1 MTPPKAPQQATA
13 RSPFAGCAI
22 FIAAVAMMV
31 FLIGFSIYS
40 LFKQSDEISKFTAAK
55 PIPIAIQS
63 LEDQEPRLNDLA
75 EKLEKFRQDLNSDA
89 DAEVS
94 LALTA
99 DELNLA
105 IAAYPAFEDL
115 RGTLH
120 VAQIDSE
127 SLRILIAFP
136 LNGAPRFAKDGE
148 PGWIASDIRYLN
160 GTLIARPGLFKK
172 EVVIQI
178 DAIEVPGASVP
189 PPFIGQMSP
198 YRIAERYLT
207 DPLLGPAM
215 AKLTRV
221 SLTDG
226 KLTFTRNPKENP
238 ADLITNEEV
247 DSASRRLFTALG
259 MAATLFLIFAAIV
272 IFFSLRKKRIASSDS
287 SNT

>member
-22 FIAAVAMMV
+22 FIAAVVMMI

-40 LFKQSDEISKFTAAK
+40 LFKQSEEISKFTTAK

-75 EKLEKFRQDLNSDA
+75 EKLEKFRQDLNA

-115 RGTLH
+115 RGTLQ
-120 VAQIDSE
+120 VAKIDSE
-127 SLRILIAFP
+127 SLRLLIAFP

-148 PGWIASDIRYLN
+148 PGWTASDIRYLN

-172 EVVIQI
+172 EVVLQI

-189 PPFIGQMSP
+189 AAFIGQMSP

-215 AKLTRV
+215 ASLTRV
-221 SLTDG
+221 SLSDG

-238 ADLITNEEV
+238 VDLITNEEV

-259 MAATLFLIFAAIV
+259 VAATLFLIFAAIV
-272 IFFSLRKKRIASSDS
+272 IFFSLRKKRIASPDS
-287 SNT
+287 SNH